1 MTEQAEL
8 VFDENVIGTIATVNE
23 DGSPWSSPLHMVTDG
38 EYVYWFSKETTT
50 HSQNIAR
57 DNRVSIS
64 LVSSDMSK
72 GPKGVYVNGRAEVL
86 SGDDDI
92 RARRVAIK
100 RLGSLPPV
108 FDTAAANRLSLGR
121 YSDEKSTGNCWYFYS

>member
-1 MTEQAEL
+1 MTEQAQL
-8 VFDENVIGTIATVNE
+8 VFDENVIGTVATINE

-72 GPKGVYVNGRAEVL
+72 GPKGVYVNGSAEKL
-86 SGDDDI
+86 TGDDDTH
-92 RARRVAIK
+92 ARTVAAN

-108 FDTAAANRLSLGR
+108 FDVASAYRLPLGQFN
-121 YSDEKSTGNCWYFYS
+121 DEKSTGNCWYFYS

>member
-1 MTEQAEL
+1 MTEEVQG
-8 VFDENVIGTIATVNE
+8 VFDENVIGTIATINE

-38 EYVYWFSKETTT
+38 EYVYWFSKETTA

-57 DNRVSIS
+57 DSRVSVS

-92 RARRVAIK
+92 RARNVATK

-108 FDTAAANRLSLGR
+108 FDVATAYRLPLGQ
-121 YSDEKSTGNCWYFYS
+121 YDDEKSTGNCWYFYS

>member
-108 FDTAAANRLSLGR
+108 FDTAAAYRLSLGR

>member
-1 MTEQAEL
+1 MTEQARL
-8 VFDENVIGTIATVNE
+8 IFDENILGMIATVNK
-23 DGSPWSSPLHMVTDG
+23 DGSPWVSPLHMVTDG

-50 HSQNIAR
+50 HSENIVR
-57 DNRVSIS
+57 DARVSLSIFS
-64 LVSSDMSK
+64 ADTSK

-92 RARRVAIK
+92 RARNVATK

-108 FDTAAANRLSLGR
+108 FDVAAAYRLPLGQ
-121 YSDEKSTGNCWYFYS
+121 YDDEKSTGNCWYFYS